1 MANEN
6 RTRRQTIKGYK
17 RHKLSVLHQ
26 LGIHV
31 GKEIFEKAT
40 TEIQVDNIARS
51 LILRQK
57 SSNNQQGIGKERYK
71 YESGDKSSN
80 HQ

>member
-17 RHKLSVLHQ
+17 RQKLSVLDQ
-26 LGIHV
+26 LGFNV

-40 TEIQVDNIARS
+40 TKIQMDNIARC
-51 LILRQK
+51 LILR
-57 SSNNQQGIGKERYK
+57 
-71 YESGDKSSN
+71 
-80 HQ
+80 